1 MPGVLKKSNKSNTI
15 SRKPRAK
22 KNTRRVTKKKG
33 GMKNI
38 SDLNVLP
45 PDITR
50 SIQGFVKPALTNTS
64 IHVAVRGYLAG
75 GKDKDKVVSKYGDII
90 NWDVS
95 KVTDMN
101 EMFYEAKNFN
111 QPLTNWDVS
120 NVTNMIGMF
129 AYALNFNQSLN
140 KWNVSKVTNMSKMFY
155 EATNFNQSLN
165 KWNVS
170 KVTNMRGMFA
180 DAHKFN
186 QPLDNWDVSNVTD
199 MTRMF
204 DGATNFNQPINNW
217 DVSKVTNMTRMFQG
231 ATKFNPYFAPIDKL
245 VLTIPKSRKRKGG
258 MFNRSI

>member
-140 KWNVSKVTNMSKMFY
+140 KWNVSKVTNM
-155 EATNFNQSLN
+155 
-165 KWNVS
+165 
-170 KVTNMRGMFA
+170 RGMFA

-204 DGATNFNQPINNW
+204 DGATNFNQPINNL